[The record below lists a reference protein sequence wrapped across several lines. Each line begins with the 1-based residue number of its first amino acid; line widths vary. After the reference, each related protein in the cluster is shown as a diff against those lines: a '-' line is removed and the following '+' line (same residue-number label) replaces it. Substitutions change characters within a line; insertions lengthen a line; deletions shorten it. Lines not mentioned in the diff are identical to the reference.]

1 MPTSVRQVIV
11 DPNLALTPTINLF
24 TTWDTVS
31 STFAAD
37 QSEHFNNL
45 FRPKEPLILY
55 KSDFQLYSHEYLSI
69 LWNILGLVGF
79 WFSLSDQLLPIFL
92 TSPPKSKIGFSR
104 ITLWFLTSLTSTVP
118 LLKHTA
124 RQTKRIIKLRETTM
138 FKGKISVFLSS
149 DTQLI
154 C

>member
-1 MPTSVRQVIV
+1 MPASVQFQTPLTAGIVNNTHARPRTSSER
-11 DPNLALTPTINLF
+11 AL

-69 LWNILGLVGF
+69 L
-79 WFSLSDQLLPIFL
+79 
-92 TSPPKSKIGFSR
+92 
-104 ITLWFLTSLTSTVP
+104 
-118 LLKHTA
+118 
-124 RQTKRIIKLRETTM
+124 
-138 FKGKISVFLSS
+138 
-149 DTQLI
+149 
-154 C
+154 